1 MRIPAVLTL
10 AAILLA
16 ASVAAGPS
24 DIPAR
29 PEALEFPPLEF
40 EVPDA
45 QGMRVE
51 LANGVPVYIAE
62 DRQFPLTTIQIFFRG
77 GEYLDPPEKAG
88 LAQITG
94 RVWRTGGAG
103 DLDGRALDEE
113 LDFLAAR
120 LATSIGN
127 TQGSVTLNVLSKDLD
142 RGLEILMDVLLR
154 PRFDADRLA
163 VAKEDLLAAMR
174 ERNDSTAG
182 IEAREWNRLIYGDD
196 YWINRLATRPSVES
210 IERDDLVRFQNRL
223 LHPSDLVLAVAGDFD
238 REEMVARLNLTVGTI
253 RDRGEPAPEIPQPT
267 HRRPAGVYLVNKSDV
282 NQGRVSI
289 GHLGLL
295 RPVEDEFALGVAMD
309 VFGGGGFTSWM
320 LQRVRVEEG
329 LAYSAGS
336 TYGIGNAIPGTFRA
350 FFQSKSSSCAR
361 AAQLSLELME
371 RVRSRA
377 ISEEELRTSKNS
389 FIQTFPNRFGSALQ
403 TANLYAQ
410 DALVG
415 RPHDYW
421 VTYRDEV
428 ERVSGEAALEAARRY
443 IRPDELVV
451 LVVGNVEE
459 ILQGDPDHPEAR
471 FERFGELVRVP
482 LRDPMTLRPLSE

>member
-1 MRIPAVLTL
+1 MQRPAVLMLACALFSGPL
-10 AAILLA
+10 AAE
-16 ASVAAGPS
+16 PS

-45 QGMRVE
+45 EGMRVE

-62 DRQFPLTTIQIFFRG
+62 DRQFPLTTIQLFFRG
-77 GEYLDPPEKAG
+77 GQYLEPADKAG

-103 DLDGRALDEE
+103 DMDGRALDEE

-120 LATSIGN
+120 LSTSIGN
-127 TQGSVTLNVLSKDLD
+127 THGSVILNVLSKDLD

-154 PRFDADRLA
+154 PRFEADRLA
-163 VAKEDLLAAMR
+163 VATQDLLAAMR

-196 YWINRLATRPSVES
+196 YWINRLPTRASVES
-210 IERDDLVRFQNRL
+210 IGRDDLVRFHSRL
-223 LHPSDLVLAVAGDFD
+223 LHPSDLVVAVAGDFD
-238 REEMVARLNLTVGTI
+238 RGEIIARLNRTVGTI
-253 RDRGEPAPEIPQPT
+253 RERGEAAAAVPQPT
-267 HRRPAGVYLVNKSDV
+267 HNPRPGVYLVNKSDV

-289 GHLGLL
+289 GHLGLM
-295 RPVEDEFALGVAMD
+295 RPVEDEFALGSAVD

-320 LQRVRVEEG
+320 LQRIRVDEG

-336 TYGIGNAIPGTFRA
+336 SYGIGNDFPGTFRA
-350 FFQSKSSSCAR
+350 FFQSRSSSCAR
-361 AAQLSLELME
+361 AAQLSLELLE
-371 RVRSRA
+371 RVRDEI
-377 ISEEELRTSKNS
+377 ISADELRTSKNS

-403 TANLYAQ
+403 TATLYAL

-415 RPHDYW
+415 RPHEYW

-428 ERVSGEAALEAARRY
+428 ERVSAEAARAAAVRH
-443 IRPDELVV
+443 IRPDELLV

-459 ILQGDPDHPEAR
+459 ILRGDSDHPDAS
-471 FERFGELVRVP
+471 FERFGELIRVP
-482 LRDPMTLRPLSE
+482 LRDPMTLRPLPE